1 MTIHKNRGANSK
13 IDENVFERQEQ
24 FSKAV
29 AWRRSEKKH
38 GLNISRSYVLAHIF
52 LETERL

>member
-1 MTIHKNRGANSK
+1 MAIHKNRGANSK
-13 IDENVFERQEQ
+13 IDEIVFERQEQ
-24 FSKAV
+24 LSKAV

-38 GLNISRSYVLAHIF
+38 GLNISRLYVLAHIF